1 ATTGADRATWL
12 EAYVRA
18 RVNAVSG
25 GTVDASG
32 TAALKELG
40 LDSLMLVRLRND
52 FARDLGVEIPA
63 AEVFAATDT
72 RGLARMLAEAL
83 PQRAAPTTAAPG
95 EPDRGR
101 PDVPDS
107 ELLPATRDV
116 VRLLPSARPGMPAAP
131 TVPAATRRPRRGTS
145 SACCAAPGRTCRPPP
160 TASASRPASP
170 PPSPA
175 RTSPP
180 SSPAS
185 PPATRPCAPPSS
197 PAPTAPGCGW
207 TAHRRGRCCAGP
219 PSPAPTTPAPASG

>member
-1 ATTGADRATWL
+1 DLVRTRPLLGDLAGGTRAAGDTDGLAAKALAATTGADRATWL

-95 EPDRGR
+95 
-101 PDVPDS
+101 
-107 ELLPATRDV
+107 
-116 VRLLPSARPGMPAAP
+116 
-131 TVPAATRRPRRGTS
+131 
-145 SACCAAPGRTCRPPP
+145 
-160 TASASRPASP
+160 
-170 PPSPA
+170 
-175 RTSPP
+175 
-180 SSPAS
+180 
-185 PPATRPCAPPSS
+185 
-197 PAPTAPGCGW
+197 
-207 TAHRRGRCCAGP
+207 
-219 PSPAPTTPAPASG
+219 